1 MEKIEI
7 PYHLI
12 IPSIASFIGL
22 LLIFFNRKKL
32 FKKKRIFWVSV
43 SVFFV
48 LYLIIVGKA
57 SYDSIFYQLE
67 LHRLDLNNDGFF
79 NENEL
84 TEELNA
90 VMKKQNND
98 VGRNFSFITG
108 FVFSLLISLLVY
120 VFGKLFFRK
129 KTEQL

>member
-43 SVFFV
+43 SVFFI

-57 SYDSIFYQLE
+57 FYDSIFYQLE

>member
-12 IPSIASFIGL
+12 IPSIMSFIGL

-57 SYDSIFYQLE
+57 SYDSVFYQLE
-67 LHRLDLNNDGFF
+67 LYRFDLNNDGFF
-79 NENEL
+79 NGNEL

-90 VMKKQNND
+90 VIKKQNND

-108 FVFSLLISLLVY
+108 LVFSLLISLLVY

-129 KTEQL
+129 KTE

>member
-1 MEKIEI
+1 LEKIEI

-32 FKKKRIFWVSV
+32 FKKKRIFWISV
-43 SVFFV
+43 SVFFI

-57 SYDSIFYQLE
+57 FYDSIFYQLE

>member
-32 FKKKRIFWVSV
+32 FKKKRIFWISV
-43 SVFFV
+43 SVFFI

-57 SYDSIFYQLE
+57 FYDSIFYQLE

>member
-12 IPSIASFIGL
+12 IPSIISFIGL

-43 SVFFV
+43 SVFFI

-57 SYDSIFYQLE
+57 FYDSIFYQLE